1 MRAIAVVPA
10 RMASARLPGKPL
22 ADIGG
27 EPMVVRVARR
37 LRRVAG
43 LRVVVASGDG
53 PILAACS
60 RAGVDSVGTPVDLPS
75 GTHRVGHAVEVLGA
89 VDVPVLNVQG
99 DEPFVET
106 ESVET
111 LLEAVEHGALIATL
125 AAPLQG
131 DPGLP
136 ERVKVRVGE
145 GGRAVAFSRE
155 DLGEPRLQ
163 HLGMYAFGPGVL
175 PRLLSLPETEGE
187 RRERLEQLRWLEH
200 GHPIE
205 VRCVRRAPLAVD
217 TPEDLRAARAAVAR
231 RP

>member
-1 MRAIAVVPA
+1 MRAIAVIPA
-10 RMASARLPGKPL
+10 RMAASRLPGKPL
-22 ADIGG
+22 AEIGG

-37 LRRVAG
+37 LRRAPG
-43 LRVVVASGDG
+43 LRVVVATGDA

-60 RAGVDSVGTPVDLPS
+60 RAGVDTVETPVDLPS
-75 GTHRVGHAVEVLGA
+75 GTHRVGHAVRALGA
-89 VDVPVLNVQG
+89 GGVPVLNVQG

-106 ESVET
+106 ESVE
-111 LLEAVEHGALIATL
+111 LLLDALDEGAGIATL
-125 AAPLQG
+125 AAPYAG
-131 DPGLP
+131 DPGVP
-136 ERVKVRVGE
+136 ERVKVRVDAA
-145 GGRAVAFSRE
+145 GRAVAFSRR

-163 HLGMYAFGPGVL
+163 HLGMYGFGVGVL
-175 PRLLSLPETEGE
+175 PLLLSLPETEGE

-217 TPEDLRAARAAVAR
+217 TPEDLRAARAAAVR